1 MFIECFNCGFRSA
14 AKTDSLDGLCHRC
27 DELYEMKDGRMTL
40 RKGSRCTP
48 CTGDGNCIDCPGKN
62 GGFVV
67 DGCRFRRNEI
77 GQYEEDVSSYCPSP
91 QPNPKELDS
100 SHKVPV
106 SLFPATAVIAGAF
119 VMNLGNQMPGRTP
132 LNWRDKPVRNTSYV
146 SAVMR
151 HLGKYMDGEDND
163 PDLSERSGQDVSHL
177 WAALSSLAIMIDA
190 EECGKL
196 LDARPPKGGAA
207 KMLDRLTK
215 EKKET
220 K

>member
-1 MFIECFNCGFRSA
+1 
-14 AKTDSLDGLCHRC
+14 
-27 DELYEMKDGRMTL
+27 MKDGKMTL
-40 RKGSRCTP
+40 RKGPRCTP

-77 GQYEEDVSSYCPSP
+77 GQYEEDISSYCSSP
-91 QPNPKELDS
+91 EPNPKELDS

-132 LNWRDKPVRNTSYV
+132 FNWREKPIKNMSYI
-146 SAVMR
+146 SAVGR
-151 HLGKYMDGEDND
+151 HLKKYVDGEDYD
-163 PDLSERSGQDVSHL
+163 PELSERAGVPMSHL
-177 WAALSSLAIMIDA
+177 WAALSSLALAIDA

-196 LDARPPKGGAA
+196 LDTRPPKGGAA
-207 KMLDRLTK
+207 RMLARLTK
-215 EKKET
+215 EKKEET